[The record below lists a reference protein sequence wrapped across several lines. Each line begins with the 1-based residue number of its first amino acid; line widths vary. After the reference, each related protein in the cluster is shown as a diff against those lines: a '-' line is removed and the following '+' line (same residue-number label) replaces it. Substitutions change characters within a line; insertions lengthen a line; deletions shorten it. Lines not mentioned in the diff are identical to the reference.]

1 MSWSMG
7 DTGIGSSLLQESN
20 DAMSIHH
27 SPCTAKWT
35 QWQTMRA
42 VNQRTEWYYVLW
54 MFDIANYFD
63 CGITWNRHTNSFIC
77 IMSIMHFSFFVQHF
91 PFGYLTPFHLNNSS
105 ISLLSWG
112 VFIHWTT
119 SGVDHW
125 TTGMSTSS
133 HADNFYWAPPPHW
146 DGTSLL
152 KPDPHMFIT
161 HSCSHNTT
169 KNEHDT
175 LQNLEATD
183 MLPVTHTS
191 LVMCHVIYFSS
202 AQHGSLLALMYP
214 KYYFFAT
221 FCPWVHTAALGSLCC
236 KKFPADSP
244 FSDNVAWLLYQ
255 QKSLHT
261 KHNEE
266 TILWVH

>member
-1 MSWSMG
+1 MQECPRALQPGVSNHWTRIWDWNSGMG
-7 DTGIGSSLLQESN
+7 YRMDPLRNIIRARQLMPPP
-20 DAMSIHH
+20 AM
-27 SPCTAKWT
+27 T
-35 QWQTMRA
+35 
-42 VNQRTEWYYVLW
+42 
-54 MFDIANYFD
+54 
-63 CGITWNRHTNSFIC
+63 
-77 IMSIMHFSFFVQHF
+77 
-91 PFGYLTPFHLNNSS
+91 
-105 ISLLSWG
+105 

-125 TTGMSTSS
+125 MTGTSTSS

-169 KNEHDT
+169 KNKHDT